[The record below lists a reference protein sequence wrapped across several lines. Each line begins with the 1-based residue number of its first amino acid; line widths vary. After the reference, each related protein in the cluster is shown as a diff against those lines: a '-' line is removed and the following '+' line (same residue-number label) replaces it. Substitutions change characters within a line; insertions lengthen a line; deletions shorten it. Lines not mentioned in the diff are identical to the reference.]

1 MLSEEAATET
11 VTETAT
17 EAAPAAPERAWEKY
31 LRLAKEEDTEFMQW
45 VYAEKA
51 KEIYEKENP
60 VRPTVTSSRYLLS
73 GCFRLTV
80 ESCDRRKRWVST
92 SFGSEQPTRLT
103 EGLTSTESSSDNA
116 AQRNWVKPVVI
127 ISVIGGGKAL
137 KTRSAHAALAFLR
150 TAICETV

>member
-60 VRPTVTSSRYLLS
+60 VDTVAVAMERLKGPLSYL
-73 GCFRLTV
+73 
-80 ESCDRRKRWVST
+80 
-92 SFGSEQPTRLT
+92 
-103 EGLTSTESSSDNA
+103 
-116 AQRNWVKPVVI
+116 PV
-127 ISVIGGGKAL
+127 
-137 KTRSAHAALAFLR
+137 LAFGFFLIP
-150 TAICETV
+150 TLQAIARALGYDLGGSD